1 MNDTAG
7 ATADNAFYY
16 CWSCGMRANSLFGG
30 IFVCATSNGD
40 DEDPAQ
46 ISLTM
51 RDTSTSRVVIP
62 REMNGNHICMHEISV
77 LDGHGRHITS
87 CYLLSYNRLLSLWL
101 RASRMARPAHTM
113 FCWFFFVYFVAV
125 VLFEWCFDAMSPCPH
140 IPAAKWNN
148 RRCVAFIHF
157 VPSLLSVSSNIQ
169 WYGWKKGIRHTPEM
183 HAMAIYNRDIWSV
196 YEEIFKST

>member
-101 RASRMARPAHTM
+101 RASRMARPAQ
-113 FCWFFFVYFVAV
+113 CSVDFFFVYFVAV
-125 VLFEWCFDAMSPCPH
+125 VLFE
-140 IPAAKWNN
+140 
-148 RRCVAFIHF
+148 
-157 VPSLLSVSSNIQ
+157 
-169 WYGWKKGIRHTPEM
+169 
-183 HAMAIYNRDIWSV
+183 
-196 YEEIFKST
+196 